1 MNQVSNRGAWGQAQD
16 QEAARQLGLQG
27 DHTIFVMSYEV
38 DYIDDLRVIAEEM
51 KPLGFV
57 DPMDVIESIE
67 VRQVHVKLP
76 KGLVLV
82 GMAPVGSDSPET
94 YGIVDFSAFRPT

>member
-1 MNQVSNRGAWGQAQD
+1 MNQISNRGAWGRAQG
-16 QEAARQLGLQG
+16 QKPQRRLGLQRRPY
-27 DHTIFVMSYEV
+27 DFVMSYEV

-57 DPMDVIESIE
+57 DPMDVIETIE

-82 GMAPVGSDSPET
+82 GMVPVGSDSPET